1 MGWLIGSDRSPDS
14 REAWQEL
21 AGDHPY
27 VAESL
32 REVLRYRVAATL
44 PVPGA
49 AWPDQPAPFV
59 SLVAKLMDAGIIDVG
74 FAREETLREIPGVL
88 LNGIARILG
97 GKG

>member
-21 AGDHPY
+21 SSDHPH

-32 REVLRYRVAATL
+32 REVLRYRVAGTL

-49 AWPDQPAPFV
+49 PWPDQPVPFT
-59 SLVAKLMDAGIIDVG
+59 SLVSKLMDAGFIDVC
-74 FAREETLREIPGVL
+74 FAKEETLREIPRVL
-88 LNGIARILG
+88 LNGIARMLG